1 MAEPSTDA
9 SINLW
14 GREVAAVSWLPEDGF
29 AVFQYDPEFAQS
41 EIELSPLVMPLSP
54 DPYSF
59 PALPRTT
66 FKGLPG
72 MLADA
77 LPDKYGDRLIN
88 AWLAEQGRTPESFN
102 PVERLCYVGTRGM
115 GALEFKPALMGKNR
129 ALELKGQSD
138 EALRTATWAA
148 KYVGPAADQ
157 YVFLA
162 SEYEQRGDLDTAL
175 LHYRQA
181 LAMEPNNANVHK
193 GLGML
198 HLKAGRQDL
207 AIKSLH
213 RSLELNPSQ
222 QDVVA
227 TLRELG
233 ESVPSV
239 EYGP

>member
-1 MAEPSTDA
+1 MQSTTFRRIVLGL
-9 SINLW
+9 S
-14 GREVAAVSWLPEDGF
+14 VSLISLTIVSGCGPTYKELRIEGQNQFAQDRFGTARRLFEEAHLKSPEDPENLHDIAACCVMQAKAQLKEGNPAAAQRDLDRAIDF
-29 AVFQYDPEFAQS
+29 YDRA
-41 EIELSPLVMPLSP
+41 
-54 DPYSF
+54 
-59 PALPRTT
+59 
-66 FKGLPG
+66 
-72 MLADA
+72 
-77 LPDKYGDRLIN
+77 IN
-88 AWLAEQGRTPESFN
+88 AHPG
-102 PVERLCYVGTRGM
+102 
-115 GALEFKPALMGKNR
+115 FKPALMGKNR

-181 LAMEPNNANVHK
+181 LAMETNNANVHK

>member
-1 MAEPSTDA
+1 MQSTTFRRIVLGL
-9 SINLW
+9 S
-14 GREVAAVSWLPEDGF
+14 VSLISLTIVSGCGPTYKELRIEGQNQFAQDRFGTARRLFEEAHLKSPEDPENLHDIAACCVMQAKAQLKEGNPAAAQRDLDRAIDF
-29 AVFQYDPEFAQS
+29 YDRA
-41 EIELSPLVMPLSP
+41 
-54 DPYSF
+54 
-59 PALPRTT
+59 
-66 FKGLPG
+66 
-72 MLADA
+72 
-77 LPDKYGDRLIN
+77 IN
-88 AWLAEQGRTPESFN
+88 AHPG
-102 PVERLCYVGTRGM
+102 
-115 GALEFKPALMGKNR
+115 FKPALMGKNR

-222 QDVVA
+222 QDVVE

>member
-41 EIELSPLVMPLSP
+41 GIELSPLVMPLSP

-59 PALPRTT
+59 PALSRTT

-88 AWLAEQGRTPESFN
+88 TWLAEQGRRPGNFN

-115 GALEFKPALMGKNR
+115 GALEFKPALMGSNR
-129 ALELKGQSD
+129 RARKVEVANLV
-138 EALRTATWAA
+138 R
-148 KYVGPAADQ
+148 
-157 YVFLA
+157 LA
-162 SEYEQRGDLDTAL
+162 NLVLNE
-175 LHYRQA
+175 
-181 LAMEPNNANVHK
+181 
-193 GLGML
+193 
-198 HLKAGRQDL
+198 KA
-207 AIKSLH
+207 
-213 RSLELNPSQ
+213 SLEGVL
-222 QDVVA
+222 
-227 TLRELG
+227 EG
-233 ESVPSV
+233 ENDIAAIDADAA
-239 EYGP
+239 

>member
-1 MAEPSTDA
+1 MRVEGQ
-9 SINLW
+9 N
-14 GREVAAVSWLPEDGF
+14 
-29 AVFQYDPEFAQS
+29 QFAQDRFRQLAGCLKKPISVAGRS
-41 EIELSPLVMPLSP
+41 ESLHDIAACCVMQAKAQLKEGN
-54 DPYSF
+54 
-59 PALPRTT
+59 PAAAQRDL
-66 FKGLPG
+66 
-72 MLADA
+72 
-77 LPDKYGDRLIN
+77 DRAIDFYDRAIN
-88 AWLAEQGRTPESFN
+88 AHPG
-102 PVERLCYVGTRGM
+102 
-115 GALEFKPALMGKNR
+115 FKPALMGKNR